1 MQKVRAYISLKS
13 IYNNALAWKKV
24 SGVRL
29 CAVVKANAYGHGA
42 PQVAYALHTLA
53 DCFAVSL
60 LDEAKA
66 IRVAACGKDI
76 LVLTPPLTKQDV
88 LECILNGFILTVADI
103 PSAKLVASVAENAQ
117 LQARVHLKINTGMNR
132 YGMDEKS
139 LQRVC
144 KYYAVNAYVRVEG
157 VYSHLYQTER
167 KPCEKQR
174 LVFLNR
180 LGVCKRFF
188 PNVIAHLSAT
198 YGALLGQEFSFDMV
212 RIGIGLYGYIPDG
225 AQDIDKKT
233 VRDLAL
239 KRAMKLTATSMG
251 SRAYR
256 YGGAGYGK
264 PIWWNGTR
272 QPPKRLFVCRV
283 GYADG
288 VLRNRKSG
296 LNVWRRQANN
306 ACMDASV
313 LIGAKGRGKEICIMD
328 DAAKTAKQ
336 TGTISY
342 EVLCAATRRAE
353 CIYDER

>member
-1 MQKVRAYISLKS
+1 
-13 IYNNALAWKKV
+13 
-24 SGVRL
+24 
-29 CAVVKANAYGHGA
+29 
-42 PQVAYALHTLA
+42 
-53 DCFAVSL
+53 
-60 LDEAKA
+60 
-66 IRVAACGKDI
+66 
-76 LVLTPPLTKQDV
+76 
-88 LECILNGFILTVADI
+88 
-103 PSAKLVASVAENAQ
+103 
-117 LQARVHLKINTGMNR
+117 
-132 YGMDEKS
+132 
-139 LQRVC
+139 
-144 KYYAVNAYVRVEG
+144 
-157 VYSHLYQTER
+157 
-167 KPCEKQR
+167 
-174 LVFLNR
+174 
-180 LGVCKRFF
+180 
-188 PNVIAHLSAT
+188 
-198 YGALLGQEFSFDMV
+198 MV

-256 YGGAGYGK
+256 YGGAGYGE

>member
-1 MQKVRAYISLKS
+1 MQKIRAYISLKA
-13 IYNNALAWKKV
+13 IYNNATALKTV
-24 SGVRL
+24 SGTRL

-42 PQVAYALHTLA
+42 PQVAYALHTVA

-66 IRVAACGKDI
+66 IRVAACGRDI
-76 LVLTPPLTKQDV
+76 LILTPPLTKQDV

-103 PSAKLVASVAENAQ
+103 PSAKLVASVAENAR
-117 LQARVHLKINTGMNR
+117 LPARVHLKVNTGMNR
-132 YGMDEKS
+132 YGMDDKGFQE
-139 LQRVC
+139 VC
-144 KYYAVNAYVRVEG
+144 KRYTVNPYVRVEG

-167 KPCEKQR
+167 KTCEKQR
-174 LVFLNR
+174 LVFLNK
-180 LGVCKRFF
+180 LDVCKRFF
-188 PNVIAHLSAT
+188 PNARAHLSAT
-198 YGALLGQEFSFDMV
+198 YGALLGREFAFDMV

-225 AQDIDKKT
+225 AQDMDKQI
-233 VRDLAL
+233 VRALAL

-251 SRAYR
+251 SRDYR

-264 PIWWNGTR
+264 PIWQGTQ

-288 VLRNRKSG
+288 VLRNRKNG

-328 DAAKTAKQ
+328 DAAKTARQ